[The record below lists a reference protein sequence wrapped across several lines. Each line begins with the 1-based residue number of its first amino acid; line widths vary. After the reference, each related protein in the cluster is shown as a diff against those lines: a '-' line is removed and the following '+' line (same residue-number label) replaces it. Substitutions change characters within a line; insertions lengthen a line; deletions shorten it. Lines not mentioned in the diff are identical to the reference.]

1 MKRSPVRGNNGRPF
15 YNLTMDKIKI
25 LIADDHA
32 IVRVGLATL
41 LSAQDGFEVVGEA
54 SNGEQAVSRALK
66 LKPDVV
72 VMDLVM
78 PKKDGVAATTEL
90 HEKLPTAKC
99 LILTSF
105 GTVEELQS
113 ALHAGAVGILLKS
126 TANNKLIAAIRKV
139 AAGKTV
145 IADDVEQLL
154 SQDESIPEL
163 SPRQREILESITRG
177 LSNAQIALQLDIS
190 AESVKTHMSK
200 LFAKLGAANRAEAT
214 MIAARK
220 HLLKI

>member
-1 MKRSPVRGNNGRPF
+1 
-15 YNLTMDKIKI
+15 MDSIRI

-32 IVRVGLATL
+32 IVRMGLVTL
-41 LSAQDGFEVVGEA
+41 LGNQVGFEIVGEA
-54 SNGEQAVSRALK
+54 SNGEQAVAKALK

-78 PKKDGVAATTEL
+78 PKKDGVAATAEL
-90 HEKLPTAKC
+90 REKLPSAKC

-105 GTVEELQS
+105 GTTEEMQA
-113 ALHAGAVGILLKS
+113 ALRAGAAGILLKS
-126 TANNKLIAAIRKV
+126 TANSKLVATIRKV

-154 SQDESIPEL
+154 ADGQSTPEL
-163 SPRQREILESITRG
+163 SPRQREILESITQG
-177 LSNAQIALQLDIS
+177 LSNAQIALQLDIGP
-190 AESVKTHMSK
+190 ESVKTHMTK
-200 LFAKLGAANRAEAT
+200 LFAKLGAANRAEALA
-214 MIAARK
+214 IALRK

>member
-1 MKRSPVRGNNGRPF
+1 
-15 YNLTMDKIKI
+15 MDKIRI

-32 IVRVGLATL
+32 IVRMGLVTL
-41 LSAQDGFEVVGEA
+41 LGAQDGFEVIGEA

-66 LKPDVV
+66 LRPDVV

-78 PKKDGVAATTEL
+78 PKKDGIAATAEL

-105 GTVEELQS
+105 GTAEEMQA
-113 ALHAGAVGILLKS
+113 ALKAGAAGILLKS
-126 TANNKLIAAIRKV
+126 TANSKLVATIRKI

-154 SQDESIPEL
+154 SEEESIPEL

-190 AESVKTHMSK
+190 AESVKTHMTK
-200 LFAKLGAANRAEAT
+200 LFAKLGAASRAEAVA
-214 MIAARK
+214 IALRK
-220 HLLKI
+220 HLLKM

>member
-1 MKRSPVRGNNGRPF
+1 
-15 YNLTMDKIKI
+15 MDKIKI

-32 IVRVGLATL
+32 IVRMGLATL
-41 LSAQDGFEVVGEA
+41 LGAQDGFEVVGEA

-66 LKPDVV
+66 LRPDVV

-78 PKKDGVAATTEL
+78 PKKDGIAATAEL
-90 HEKLPTAKC
+90 RNKLPTTRC

-105 GTVEELQS
+105 GTAEELKS
-113 ALHAGAVGILLKS
+113 SLHAGAAGILLKS
-126 TANNKLIAAIRKV
+126 TANSKLVTTIRKI

-145 IADDVEQLL
+145 LADDVEQLL
-154 SQDESIPEL
+154 AEEQPIPDL
-163 SPRQREILESITRG
+163 SPRQREILESITQG

-200 LFAKLGAANRAEAT
+200 LFAKLGAATRAEAAA
-214 MIAARK
+214 IALRK

>member
-1 MKRSPVRGNNGRPF
+1 
-15 YNLTMDKIKI
+15 MDKIKI

-32 IVRVGLATL
+32 IVRMGLATL
-41 LSAQDGFEVVGEA
+41 LGAQDGFEVVGEA
-54 SNGEQAVSRALK
+54 SNGEQAVTRALK

-90 HEKLPTAKC
+90 REKLPTAKC

-105 GTVEELQS
+105 GTAEELQA
-113 ALHAGAVGILLKS
+113 ALQAGASGILLKS
-126 TANNKLIAAIRKV
+126 TANSKLVATIRKV

-154 SQDESIPEL
+154 AEEQPIPDL

-200 LFAKLGAANRAEAT
+200 LFAKLGAATRAEAAA
-214 MIAARK
+214 IALRK

>member
-1 MKRSPVRGNNGRPF
+1 
-15 YNLTMDKIKI
+15 MDTIRI

-32 IVRVGLATL
+32 IVRMGLVTL
-41 LSAQDGFEVVGEA
+41 LGAQDGFEVVGEA

-66 LKPDVV
+66 LRPDVV

-78 PKKDGVAATTEL
+78 PKKDGVAATAEL
-90 HEKLPTAKC
+90 NEKLPTAKC

-105 GTVEELQS
+105 GTAEEMQA
-113 ALHAGAVGILLKS
+113 ALHAGAAGILLKS
-126 TANNKLIAAIRKV
+126 TANSKLVATIRKI

-154 SQDESIPEL
+154 SEEESIPEL

-177 LSNAQIALQLDIS
+177 LRNAQIALQLDIS
-190 AESVKTHMSK
+190 AESVKTHMTK
-200 LFAKLGAANRAEAT
+200 LFAKLGAASRAEAVA
-214 MIAARK
+214 IALRT
-220 HLLKI
+220 HLLKM

>member
-1 MKRSPVRGNNGRPF
+1 ME
-15 YNLTMDKIKI
+15 KIKI

-32 IVRVGLATL
+32 IVRMGLATL
-41 LSAQDGFEVVGEA
+41 LGAQDGFELVGEA
-54 SNGEQAVSRALK
+54 SNGSEAVTRALK

-99 LILTSF
+99 LVLTSF
-105 GTVEELQS
+105 GTAEELQA
-113 ALHAGAVGILLKS
+113 ALHAGAAGILLKS
-126 TANNKLIAAIRKV
+126 TANSKLVATIRKV
-139 AAGKTV
+139 AAGKIV

-154 SQDESIPEL
+154 TEDESIPEL

-177 LSNAQIALQLDIS
+177 LSNAQIAIQLDIS

-200 LFAKLGAANRAEAT
+200 LFAKLGAATRAEAVA
-214 MIAARK
+214 IALRK
-220 HLLKI
+220 HLLKM

>member
-1 MKRSPVRGNNGRPF
+1 MN
-15 YNLTMDKIKI
+15 KIRI

-32 IVRVGLATL
+32 IVRMGLATL
-41 LSAQDGFEVVGEA
+41 LGAQDGIEIVGEA
-54 SNGEQAVSRALK
+54 NNGEQAVTRALK

-78 PKKDGVAATTEL
+78 PKKDGIAATTEL
-90 HEKLPTAKC
+90 CEKLPTAKC

-105 GTVEELQS
+105 GTAEELQA
-113 ALHAGAVGILLKS
+113 ALHAGAAGILLKS
-126 TANNKLIAAIRKV
+126 TANSKLVAAIRKI
-139 AAGKTV
+139 ASGKKA

-154 SQDESIPEL
+154 SEEQPIPDL

-190 AESVKTHMSK
+190 AESVKTHMEK
-200 LFAKLGAANRAEAT
+200 LFAKLGAATRAEAVA
-214 MIAARK
+214 IALRK

>member
-1 MKRSPVRGNNGRPF
+1 
-15 YNLTMDKIKI
+15 MDKIRI

-32 IVRVGLATL
+32 IVRMGLATL
-41 LSAQDGFEVVGEA
+41 LGAQDGFEVVGEA
-54 SNGEQAVSRALK
+54 SNGSEAVSRALK

-78 PKKDGVAATTEL
+78 PKKDGVAATAEL
-90 HEKLPTAKC
+90 REKLPAAKC

-105 GTVEELQS
+105 GTAEEMHAALQ
-113 ALHAGAVGILLKS
+113 AGAAGILLKS
-126 TANNKLIAAIRKV
+126 AANSKLVATIRKV

-145 IADDVEQLL
+145 LADDVEQLL
-154 SQDESIPEL
+154 AGEQPIPDL
-163 SPRQREILESITRG
+163 SPRQREILESITQG

-200 LFAKLGAANRAEAT
+200 LFAKLGAASRAEAVA
-214 MIAARK
+214 IALRK

>member
-1 MKRSPVRGNNGRPF
+1 
-15 YNLTMDKIKI
+15 MDKIKI

-32 IVRVGLATL
+32 IVRMGLATL
-41 LSAQDGFEVVGEA
+41 LGAQDGFEVVGEA
-54 SNGEQAVSRALK
+54 SNGEQAVTRALK

-90 HEKLPTAKC
+90 REKLPTAKC

-105 GTVEELQS
+105 GAAEELQA
-113 ALHAGAVGILLKS
+113 ALQAGASGILLKS
-126 TANNKLIAAIRKV
+126 TANSKLVATIRKV

-154 SQDESIPEL
+154 AEEQPIPDL

-200 LFAKLGAANRAEAT
+200 LFAKLGAATRAEAAA
-214 MIAARK
+214 IALRK

>member
-1 MKRSPVRGNNGRPF
+1 
-15 YNLTMDKIKI
+15 MDKIKI

-32 IVRVGLATL
+32 IVRMGLATL
-41 LSAQDGFEVVGEA
+41 LGAQDGFEVVGEA

-66 LKPDVV
+66 LRPDVV

-78 PKKDGVAATTEL
+78 PKKDGVAATAEL
-90 HEKLPTAKC
+90 REKLPAAKC

-105 GTVEELQS
+105 GTAEEMHA
-113 ALHAGAVGILLKS
+113 ALKAGAVGILLKS
-126 TANNKLIAAIRKV
+126 TANSKLVATIKKI

-154 SQDESIPEL
+154 SEEPSIPDL

-190 AESVKTHMSK
+190 AESVKTHMAK
-200 LFAKLGAANRAEAT
+200 LFAKLGAASRAEAVA
-214 MIAARK
+214 IALRK

>member
-1 MKRSPVRGNNGRPF
+1 MGTV
-15 YNLTMDKIKI
+15 KI

-32 IVRVGLATL
+32 IVRMGLATL
-41 LSAQDGFEVVGEA
+41 LGAQDGFEIVGEA
-54 SNGEQAVSRALK
+54 SNGEQAVARALK
-66 LKPDVV
+66 LRPDVV

-78 PKKDGVAATTEL
+78 PKKDGLAATAEL

-105 GTVEELQS
+105 GTSEELKA
-113 ALHAGAVGILLKS
+113 ALHAGAAGILLKS
-126 TANNKLIAAIRKV
+126 TANGKLVATVRKV

-145 IADDVEQLL
+145 IADDVAQLL
-154 SQDESIPEL
+154 AEEQPIPDL
-163 SPRQREILESITRG
+163 SPRQREFLESITRG

-200 LFAKLGAANRAEAT
+200 LFTKLGAASRAEAVA
-214 MIAARK
+214 IALRK

>member
-1 MKRSPVRGNNGRPF
+1 
-15 YNLTMDKIKI
+15 MDKIKI

-32 IVRVGLATL
+32 IVRMGLATL
-41 LSAQDGFEVVGEA
+41 LGAQDGFEVVGEA

-66 LKPDVV
+66 LRPDVV

-90 HEKLPTAKC
+90 HEKLPAAKC

-105 GTVEELQS
+105 GTAEELQA
-113 ALHAGAVGILLKS
+113 ALRAGAAGILLKS
-126 TANNKLIAAIRKV
+126 TANSKLVATIRKI

-154 SQDESIPEL
+154 SVEQPIPDL

-190 AESVKTHMSK
+190 AESVKTHMTK
-200 LFAKLGAANRAEAT
+200 LFAKLGAASRAEAVA
-214 MIAARK
+214 IALRK
-220 HLLKI
+220 HLLKM

>member
-1 MKRSPVRGNNGRPF
+1 
-15 YNLTMDKIKI
+15 MDNIRI

-32 IVRVGLATL
+32 IVRMGLVTL
-41 LSAQDGFEVVGEA
+41 LGSQVGFEIVGEA
-54 SNGEQAVSRALK
+54 TNGEQAVTKALK

-78 PKKDGVAATTEL
+78 PKKDGVAATAEL
-90 HEKLPTAKC
+90 REKLPATKC

-105 GTVEELQS
+105 GTSDEMQA

-126 TANNKLIAAIRKV
+126 TANSKLIATIKKV

-145 IADDVEQLL
+145 IAEDVEQLL
-154 SQDESIPEL
+154 ANVQSAPEL

-177 LSNAQIALQLDIS
+177 LSNAQIALQLNIGP
-190 AESVKTHMSK
+190 ESVKTHMTK
-200 LFAKLGAANRAEAT
+200 LFEKLGAANRSEAVA
-214 MIAARK
+214 IALRK
-220 HLLKI
+220 HLLKM

>member
-1 MKRSPVRGNNGRPF
+1 
-15 YNLTMDKIKI
+15 MDTIRI

-32 IVRVGLATL
+32 IVRMGLVTL
-41 LSAQDGFEVVGEA
+41 LGAQDGFEVVGEA

-66 LKPDVV
+66 LRPDVV

-78 PKKDGVAATTEL
+78 PKKDGIAATAEL

-105 GTVEELQS
+105 GTAEEMQA
-113 ALHAGAVGILLKS
+113 ALHAGAAGILLKS
-126 TANNKLIAAIRKV
+126 TANSKLVATIRKIAAGR
-139 AAGKTV
+139 TV

-154 SQDESIPEL
+154 SEEESIPEL

-190 AESVKTHMSK
+190 AESVKTHMAK
-200 LFAKLGAANRAEAT
+200 LFAKLGAASRAEAVA
-214 MIAARK
+214 IALRK
-220 HLLKI
+220 HLLKM

>member
-1 MKRSPVRGNNGRPF
+1 
-15 YNLTMDKIKI
+15 MDKITI

-32 IVRVGLATL
+32 IVRMGLATL
-41 LSAQDGFEVVGEA
+41 LGAQDGFEVVGEA

-66 LKPDVV
+66 LRPDVV

-78 PKKDGVAATTEL
+78 PKKNGVAATTEL
-90 HEKLPTAKC
+90 HEKLPTTKC

-105 GTVEELQS
+105 GTADELQS
-113 ALHAGAVGILLKS
+113 ALHAGAAGILLKS
-126 TANNKLIAAIRKV
+126 TANSKLVATIRKI

-145 IADDVEQLL
+145 LADDVEQLL
-154 SQDESIPEL
+154 AEEQPIPDL

-200 LFAKLGAANRAEAT
+200 LFAKLGAATRAEAAA
-214 MIAARK
+214 IALRK

>member
-1 MKRSPVRGNNGRPF
+1 
-15 YNLTMDKIKI
+15 MDKIRI

-32 IVRVGLATL
+32 IVRMGLATL
-41 LSAQDGFEVVGEA
+41 LGAQDGIDVVGEA
-54 SNGEQAVSRALK
+54 NNGEQAVTRALK

-78 PKKDGVAATTEL
+78 PKKDGIAATTEL

-105 GTVEELQS
+105 GTAEELQA
-113 ALHAGAVGILLKS
+113 ALHAGAAGILLKS
-126 TANNKLIAAIRKV
+126 TANSKLVAAIRKI
-139 AAGKTV
+139 ASGKKA

-154 SQDESIPEL
+154 SEEQPIPEL

-177 LSNAQIALQLDIS
+177 LSNAQIALQLDIG
-190 AESVKTHMSK
+190 AESVKTHMEK
-200 LFAKLGAANRAEAT
+200 LFAKLGAATRAEAVA
-214 MIAARK
+214 IALRK

>member
-1 MKRSPVRGNNGRPF
+1 
-15 YNLTMDKIKI
+15 MDKIRI

-32 IVRVGLATL
+32 IVRMGLATL
-41 LSAQDGFEVVGEA
+41 LGAQDGFEVVGEA

-66 LKPDVV
+66 LRPDVV

-78 PKKDGVAATTEL
+78 PKKDGVAATAEL
-90 HEKLPTAKC
+90 REKLPTVKC

-105 GTVEELQS
+105 GTADEMHAALQ
-113 ALHAGAVGILLKS
+113 AGAAGILLKS
-126 TANNKLIAAIRKV
+126 SANSKLVASIRKV

-154 SQDESIPEL
+154 SEDQPVAEL

-190 AESVKTHMSK
+190 AESVKTHMAK
-200 LFAKLGAANRAEAT
+200 LFTKLGAASRAEAVA
-214 MIAARK
+214 IAMRK

>member
-1 MKRSPVRGNNGRPF
+1 
-15 YNLTMDKIKI
+15 MDKIKI

-32 IVRVGLATL
+32 IVRVGLVTL
-41 LSAQDGFEVVGEA
+41 LGAQDDFVVVGEA
-54 SNGEQAVSRALK
+54 SNGSEAVTRALK

-78 PKKDGVAATTEL
+78 PKKNGVAATTEL

-105 GTVEELQS
+105 GTAEELQA
-113 ALHAGAVGILLKS
+113 ALHAGAAGILLKS
-126 TANNKLIAAIRKV
+126 TANGKLVATIRKI
-139 AAGKTV
+139 ATGKTV

-154 SQDESIPEL
+154 SEEQPIPDL

-190 AESVKTHMSK
+190 AESVKTHMAK
-200 LFAKLGAANRAEAT
+200 LFAKLGAANRTEAVA
-214 MIAARK
+214 IALKK
-220 HLLKI
+220 HLLKM